1 MPFCVAPI
9 KGAADFWNILEV
21 NGMKSRMVG
30 LVSLAVL
37 AGAFLVV
44 RFPLLFFHG
53 MKEWPLDLFA
63 AGAVIIALSGIILG
77 AKRLPALTA
86 AGYILGFVAGSVFRW
101 DSTLGYDNLW
111 IIWTGVFLV
120 LILAGVVAEFLAYKR
135 RKTPPPQ

>member
-1 MPFCVAPI
+1 MAPI

-44 RFPLLFFHG
+44 RFPLLFLHG

>member
-1 MPFCVAPI
+1 
-9 KGAADFWNILEV
+9 
-21 NGMKSRMVG
+21 MKSRMVG

-44 RFPLLFFHG
+44 RFPLLFLHG

-63 AGAVIIALSGIILG
+63 VGAVIIALSGIILG

-111 IIWTGVFLV
+111 IIWTGVFLA